1 MPGGAHVSTRQTLT
15 VIPLMTSDW
24 LVWQLADSAFPS
36 GGFAHSCGLEA
47 ALQWGEVRGTEALVD
62 FIQAS
67 LIQTE
72 HGSLPFLLAAHDDP
86 SKIAEIDHLCDVF
99 MSNHVANRAS
109 RLQGQALLA
118 SAAAAFAGGP
128 LSRLRANVKQARLAS
143 HLAPIYGAVSSTLGV
158 PAEQAQRLFLF
169 ISLRSL
175 ISSAVRLNIV
185 GPLQGQAIQHRLAP
199 FLDQVARRGG
209 KARLGEIAQAA
220 PLLDLLQATHD
231 RLYSR
236 LFQS

>member
-1 MPGGAHVSTRQTLT
+1 
-15 VIPLMTSDW
+15 MTSDW

-36 GGFAHSCGLEA
+36 GGFAHSSGLEA
-47 ALQWGEVRGTEALVD
+47 ALQAGELYGSEGLVD

-67 LIQTE
+67 LIQAE
-72 HGSLPFLLAAHDDP
+72 YGALPFLLVAHGDP
-86 SKIAEIDHLCDVF
+86 GKIATIDHLCDVF
-99 MSNHVANRAS
+99 LSNHVANRAS

-118 SAAAAFAGGP
+118 SAAAAFECGRLVA
-128 LSRLRANVKQARLAS
+128 LRAAVKGARLAG
-143 HLAPIYGAVSSTLGV
+143 HFAPIYGAVSSTLNV
-158 PAEQAQRLFLF
+158 QAEQAKRMFLF

-175 ISSAVRLNIV
+175 ISSAVRLNVV
-185 GPLQGQAIQHRLAP
+185 GPLQGQAIQHRLSP
-199 FLDQVARRGG
+199 FVEKVAQRGG
-209 KARLGEIAQAA
+209 KASLDEISHTA